1 MKFKYKFN
9 VPSNDFKKRETVEL
23 VVETNPETFEELSGT
38 NAEMQY
44 KIKIPDYIYNE
55 LVDTE
60 PKYASKADDN
70 NRATISGCFPTN
82 SPLYRKFQK
91 TQTSTSLHH
100 LYRYLSDLVSELN
113 EKYSDEFI
121 SKKKKIFIK
130 YNHSSVHSTN
140 GYNGAYMGKTVKNYF
155 QFFIGYETIRNMDS
169 DSIQGRIFKPSEID
183 YITHIEFHPPSSSTR
198 KKDSNFLEDNRN
210 IKLAG
215 GKKPSDFASEYS
227 IIDWTEEREAF
238 CKQIQDTFEKINTD
252 LASFLTDLNNDKFD
266 LLITNNPLKLLN

>member
-210 IKLAG
+210 IKLAVVKNQVILHLNIQSLIG
-215 GKKPSDFASEYS
+215 LKK
-227 IIDWTEEREAF
+227 
-238 CKQIQDTFEKINTD
+238 EKLFVNKYKIH
-252 LASFLTDLNNDKFD
+252 
-266 LLITNNPLKLLN
+266 LKK